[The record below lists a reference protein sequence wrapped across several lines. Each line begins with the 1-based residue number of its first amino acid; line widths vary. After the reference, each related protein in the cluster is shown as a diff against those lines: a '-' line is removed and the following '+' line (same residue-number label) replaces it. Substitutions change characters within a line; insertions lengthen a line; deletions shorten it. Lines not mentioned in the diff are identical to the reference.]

1 MKEKGTD
8 GAMKNVFLAGS
19 VPTRKA
25 VMNMNQNNQ
34 GLEFLDVLTIVS
46 FVMQFANYR
55 ELKSQASTDDIFSEL
70 QRQDN
75 EYLIRILENQEKVL
89 EKLNTL

>member
-1 MKEKGTD
+1 
-8 GAMKNVFLAGS
+8 
-19 VPTRKA
+19 
-25 VMNMNQNNQ
+25 MNPDNR
-34 GLEFLDVLTIVS
+34 GFEFLDMLAVVS
-46 FVMQFANYR
+46 FAMQIANYR

-75 EYLIRILENQEKVL
+75 EYLARILENQEKIL